1 MKTVMMILVCLALTT
16 PQLLRAAEQ
25 DDVNVSASI
34 LRHFE
39 NMPERQIPRS
49 LLRNAK
55 GLAILQVVHVGVFSV
70 GGKGGRGVV
79 VARTRHGWSG
89 PAFIATG
96 GGGLGPQIGGQVNE
110 VVLILN
116 NRRAV
121 DAFMRGGNVRIGGEL
136 SAAAGP
142 LGRDVQGGGVALPPA
157 AIYTYSRSKGLF
169 AGASLEGAI
178 IISEPRANANYY
190 GQRVSAAQI
199 LSGKVRPPARADR
212 LLAVLP

>member
-1 MKTVMMILVCLALTT
+1 MKTALILLIGLILTT
-16 PQLLRAAEQ
+16 PQRARAAEQ
-25 DDVNVSASI
+25 DDVNVSADI

-39 NMPERQIPRS
+39 NMPERRIPHG
-49 LLRNAK
+49 LLRDAK
-55 GLAILQVVHVGVFSV
+55 GLAILQVVHVGVGSF

-79 VARTRHGWSG
+79 VARTGHGWSG

-96 GGGLGPQIGGQVNE
+96 GGGFGPQIGGQVNE

-121 DAFMRGGNVRIGGEL
+121 NAFMRGGNVHIGGEV

-157 AIYTYSRSKGLF
+157 AVYTYSRSKGLF
-169 AGASLEGAI
+169 AGASLEGAVV
-178 IISEPRANANYY
+178 ISEPRANANYY
-190 GQRVSAAQI
+190 HQRVTPAQI
-199 LSGKVRPPARADR
+199 LSGKVRPPAKAGR